1 MSSKPQLGVCLRA
14 YALQRPVVDTNW
26 FGDFLCIAK
35 LPEVSVILDHE
46 RGKLFF
52 EKLIK

>member
-1 MSSKPQLGVCLRA
+1 MLCSEP
-14 YALQRPVVDTNW
+14 ALDTNW
-26 FGDFLCIAK
+26 FGDFLPIAK

-52 EKLIK
+52 EKVIKQTNHGFVLK